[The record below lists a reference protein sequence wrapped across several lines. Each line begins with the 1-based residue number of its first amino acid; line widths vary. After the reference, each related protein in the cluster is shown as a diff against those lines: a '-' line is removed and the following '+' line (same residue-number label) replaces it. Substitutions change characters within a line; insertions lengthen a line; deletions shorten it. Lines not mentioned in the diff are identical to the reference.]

1 MSLEAIHEADAKES
15 SSGSLPDFDEETMDL
30 PVMIENYAKYGNI
43 TGSREPSREPA
54 KKIKEEKLT
63 EDPGQNEGPWAAQQ
77 PGQISNRFS
86 LSTQKN
92 GSPDRCSLA
101 VRRARHQ
108 ERMQEAKEKLDEAK
122 KMAEKLEKIE
132 QFAQQQQASS
142 SSAENPS
149 AGRNAIS
156 LKPRRADAPPRR
168 SSSTG
173 REIAKSRGATRSGC

>member
-15 SSGSLPDFDEETMDL
+15 SSGSLPDFDEETIDL
-30 PVMIENYAKYGNI
+30 PEMIENYEKYGDI
-43 TGSREPSREPA
+43 TGSRDPSRERT

-77 PGQISNRFS
+77 PG
-86 LSTQKN
+86 
-92 GSPDRCSLA
+92 
-101 VRRARHQ
+101 HQ
-108 ERMQEAKEKLDEAK
+108 ERMQEAKKKLDEAK
-122 KMAEKLEKIE
+122 KAAEELEE
-132 QFAQQQQASS
+132 ENPSAENPSAS

-156 LKPRRADAPPRR
+156 LKPRRAEAPHRR

-173 REIAKSRGATRSGC
+173 REIARSRGATPIRRTSSQERYASRV